1 MRIINKSELLTARS
15 VLERIRDNC
24 EEELKKSLTKENKRN
39 CDRVKLY
46 RLTDELLKQEIFK
59 NGRA

>member
-1 MRIINKSELLTARS
+1 MKVINKSELLTARS

-39 CDRVKLY
+39 CDQVRLY
-46 RLTDELLKQEIFK
+46 TLTDELLKQEIFK
-59 NGRA
+59 DGRA